1 MNLTRLVLDVRDAG
15 VPWRETRF
23 PGVSWWP
30 LHFDPAAGP
39 ESPATVLIRMEPGR
53 GYPAHEHLDVED
65 VLVLQGG
72 YADEFGDHRAGAY
85 VRYPAGSRHAPVA
98 LGEPDRRPDAAH
110 LPCILFAVARGGV
123 RQLEG
128 PSASVRSRP

>member
-1 MNLTRLVLDVRDAG
+1 MNLAGLVLDVRDAG

-72 YADEFGDHRAGAY
+72 YADEFGAHRTGDY

-98 LGEPDRRPDAAH
+98 LGEAGRPADAGH
-110 LPCILFAVARGGV
+110 PPCLLFAVARGGI
-123 RQLEG
+123 RPLEA
-128 PSASVRSRP
+128 PSRPSRSLP